1 KKDPEARKALLRLCR
16 PQKPKKRKKPEDP
29 AARERDLELVL
40 QRCKTDV
47 ESTRAAYNHPRLRP
61 LSSEERQVL
70 LHDAPINER
79 GITANVPFLE
89 AGLALAA
96 KERNAINTRLNELT
110 AGVVTSV
117 FQRDRIIKAI
127 NDRGHAMTSLTK
139 RSVSATLAHE
149 PDAYVRELLE
159 LRQRGAYASVR
170 AAKRLLAHA
179 DPVDGRIRDWG
190 RIYGGDP
197 GRRSSPGAPVP
208 NPPRNDAEFPASLV
222 DALLAGDHTELARW
236 DNPLAVAA
244 QLSRAALCAK
254 PGHIFMCADFGAVES
269 RVDAWLAGETWKLD
283 VYRNYDA
290 TGDKSREPY

>member
-1 KKDPEARKALLRLCR
+1 CR

-96 KERNAINTRLNELT
+96 KKSKAIKTRLKELT

-127 NDRGHAMTSLTK
+127 NTRGHAMTSLTK
-139 RSVSATLAHE
+139 RSVAATLAHKPE
-149 PDAYVRELLE
+149 DCVREILT
-159 LRQRGAYASVR
+159 LRQRGAYNSVQ
-170 AAKRLLAHA
+170 K
-179 DPVDGRIRDWG
+179 
-190 RIYGGDP
+190 
-197 GRRSSPGAPVP
+197 
-208 NPPRNDAEFPASLV
+208 N
-222 DALLAGDHTELARW
+222 
-236 DNPLAVAA
+236 
-244 QLSRAALCAK
+244 K
-254 PGHIFMCADFGAVES
+254 
-269 RVDAWLAGETWKLD
+269 KL
-283 VYRNYDA
+283 
-290 TGDKSREPY
+290 